1 MEPGRELAID
11 IYGVGKNLGLNKE
24 RLHGMKQFILS
35 LFRIFHGRA
44 REPFEGEGL
53 AQYQLV

>member
-35 LFRIFHGRA
+35 LFRIFNGRA
-44 REPFEGEGL
+44 REPLLKGK
-53 AQYQLV
+53 A